1 MRSPRIILFALAIA
15 VAACA
20 AVAAVSAR
28 DADAAPQK
36 IGILKTKNRTKAW
49 RSARSID
56 QVVVHVTEGS
66 FWGSVRWLRNRRS
79 GGSSHFVVSRE
90 GRVVQMV
97 DLKDVAWHA
106 GNAWTN
112 RRSIGIEH
120 EGWTRRGGF
129 TRAQYEASARLLA
142 YLSRRLGIPLDR
154 RHVIGHDEVPNP
166 YGPGRGGFD
175 HHTDPGRHW
184 RWRHY
189 LALARQ
195 YARRPQL
202 PRLVRIAAPAAPKP
216 KRKARRIVR
225 ERVIV
230 CGRKPSVHTTT
241 IEAGQKISS
250 IVQWRAKTCGRHL
263 RKVDFLLDGK
273 RVGRDGVWPFMLAGG
288 DGLNTTSLVNGW
300 HTLTVRAH
308 GRRRYRVSK
317 SIRVKVVNRPFAVA
331 PVGLGAGQ
339 AVGGT
344 VRFRAFTNAPA
355 KGIELALGGEVVAR
369 SQGRAHEVEWDSQ
382 SVENGTY
389 DLELRAEAVDGRTAT
404 RAFSVLVTNET
415 PEPKPEPPPHILWQS
430 LGDWQPVSGQ
440 IGWSMLASGTIQQ
453 VEFWVDGRL
462 RWTDAEAPFAFG
474 ESGLWDSSSV
484 EAGGHTMLVR
494 AVGTGGRIAES
505 RATVFVAG

>member
-1 MRSPRIILFALAIA
+1 MQHTRLSLVGLALALAASVAVAGLSPRQ
-15 VAACA
+15 
-20 AVAAVSAR
+20 
-28 DADAAPQK
+28 ADAASQT
-36 IGILKTKNRTKAW
+36 IGVLKTKNRTKAW

-66 FWGSVRWLRNRRS
+66 FWGSVRWLRNRHS
-79 GGSSHFVVSRE
+79 GGSSHFVVSRK
-90 GRVVQMV
+90 GRIVQMV
-97 DLKDVAWHA
+97 NLKDVAWHA
-106 GNAWTN
+106 GNKWTN

-142 YLSRRLGIPLDR
+142 YLSRRLGIRLDR

-195 YARRPQL
+195 YARQPQQ
-202 PRLVRIAAPAAPKP
+202 PRYVRLAPPAPKP
-216 KRKARRIVR
+216 RRVQIVR

-230 CGRKPSVHTTT
+230 CGRKQSVHTTT
-241 IEAGQKISS
+241 IESGQKISS
-250 IVQWRAKTCGRHL
+250 IVPWRAKTCGRRL
-263 RKVDFLLDGK
+263 GKVDFLVDGR
-273 RVGRDGVWPFMLAGG
+273 RVGRDGVWPFRLAGG
-288 DGLNTTSLVNGW
+288 DGLNTTELVNGW

-317 SIRVKVVNRPFAVA
+317 SIRVRVVNRPFAVA

-339 AVGGT
+339 AVSGN
-344 VRFRAFTNAPA
+344 VRFRSFTNYPA
-355 KGIELALGGEVVAR
+355 AGIELALGGEVVAR
-369 SQGRAHEVEWDSQ
+369 SQGRAHEVEWDSLT
-382 SVENGTY
+382 VENGPHE
-389 DLELRAEAVDGRTAT
+389 LELRARAVDGRTAT
-404 RAFSVLVTNET
+404 RTFSVLVANEAPV
-415 PEPKPEPPPHILWQS
+415 PEPAPHVLWQS
-430 LGDWQPVSGQ
+430 LADWQPVSGPV
-440 IGWSMLASGTIQQ
+440 GWRALASGTIEQ
-453 VEFWVDGRL
+453 VEFWIDGRL
-462 RWTDAEAPFAFG
+462 RWTATEQPFAFGG

-484 EAGGHTMLVR
+484 EPGVHMMLVR
-494 AVGTGGRIAES
+494 AVGTGGRFAES